1 MVGHDA
7 AVADFDDAAGIGGYV
22 GVMRDQNDGV
32 PVGVQLFQDRHHL
45 GAAGLIQRTGGLVC
59 QDHVAAIHQRARD
72 RYALL
77 LSTRKL
83 PRPVA
88 QSFAQA
94 QPLQQVFG
102 TGMPLHDRHAA
113 INGRNFRVAHGAQVA
128 HQMVA
133 LEDEAEML
141 AAQPRQLVWQHL
153 AGFLAG
159 HLVAAARGPV
169 EAAQNVHQGRFPRSG
184 RADDGY
190 HFTGPDVQI
199 DILEHGHHAISGGVF
214 AYHATQAQ
222 QWQITTGR
230 SCRRHLSVSVRTSV
244 RQAYGCCQPWRRKR
258 RRSRPVRPPAGLR
271 ALAPARGC
279 SGRCALGALRWFL
292 CLFLP
297 WQHAPYKGG
306 RGLANH
312 WPMRL
317 FVAAA
322 GLPCRALRWLVP
334 VPKPRQRRPKR
345 LVHSLPMRRRQRLR
359 CACWR
364 CAGSGRPTE

>member
-141 AAQPRQLVWQHL
+141 AAQPRQLVWHHL

-159 HLVAAARGPV
+159 HLVAAACGPI
-169 EAAQNVHQGRFPRSG
+169 EAAQNVHQRG
-184 RADDGY
+184 
-190 HFTGPDVQI
+190 
-199 DILEHGHHAISGGVF
+199 F
-214 AYHATQAQ
+214 A
-222 QWQITTGR
+222 
-230 SCRRHLSVSVRTSV
+230 
-244 RQAYGCCQPWRRKR
+244 
-258 RRSRPVRPPAGLR
+258 
-271 ALAPARGC
+271 
-279 SGRCALGALRWFL
+279 
-292 CLFLP
+292 
-297 WQHAPYKGG
+297 
-306 RGLANH
+306 
-312 WPMRL
+312 
-317 FVAAA
+317 
-322 GLPCRALRWLVP
+322 
-334 VPKPRQRRPKR
+334 
-345 LVHSLPMRRRQRLR
+345 
-359 CACWR
+359 
-364 CAGSGRPTE
+364 